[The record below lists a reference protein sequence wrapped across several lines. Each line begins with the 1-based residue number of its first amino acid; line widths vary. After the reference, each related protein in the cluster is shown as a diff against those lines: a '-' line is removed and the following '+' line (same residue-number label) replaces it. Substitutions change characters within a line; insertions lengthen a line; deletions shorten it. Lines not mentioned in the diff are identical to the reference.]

1 MNAFTLFTGLEFAY
15 SQSPADLRGVVMGVC
30 LAMVGFGYYVASA
43 LASIVK
49 HASDGTWYPDNLN
62 RGSLEYYMFLLAAL
76 MMVNAAV
83 FLWFAVRYRYADYD
97 QPTPER
103 NLKDYS
109 ERSINRQ
116 QKDYESCSNSD
127 ER

>member
-1 MNAFTLFTGLEFAY
+1 MNSFTLFTGLEFAY

-30 LAMVGFGYYVASA
+30 LAMIGFGYYVASA

-83 FLWFAVRYRYADYD
+83 FLWLAMSYRYADYD
-97 QPTPER
+97 QPTPES

-109 ERSINRQ
+109 ERSIQ
-116 QKDYESCSNSD
+116 QKDYGSCSNSD